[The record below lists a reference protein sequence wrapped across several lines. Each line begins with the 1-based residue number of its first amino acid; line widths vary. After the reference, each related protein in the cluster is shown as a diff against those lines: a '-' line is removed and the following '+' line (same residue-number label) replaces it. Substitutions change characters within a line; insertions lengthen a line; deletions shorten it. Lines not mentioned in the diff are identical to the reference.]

1 VSDQSKDPHQTI
13 PEIESVGDYSTTE
26 GQGPESNT
34 HLSLPARLEALL
46 FVATS
51 PVSLNELAEAMQVS
65 QREVRQALEALELS
79 CQTRG
84 IKLQRHRARVQL
96 TTSPEVSMDV
106 ERFLNLESS
115 QKLTRAS
122 LEALSIIAY
131 QQPVTRPEIDA
142 IRGVNSDSV
151 LKTLLRLG
159 LIEETGRTDSPGR
172 PILYGSTP
180 EFLQHF
186 GLGSLKDLPPLNL
199 PFDDEAGQGDPE
211 KKTPDMDELEP

>member
-1 VSDQSKDPHQTI
+1 M
-13 PEIESVGDYSTTE
+13 GDYSTSE
-26 GQGPESNT
+26 RSKLSNR
-34 HLSLPARLEALL
+34 ARLEALL

-51 PVSLNELAEAMQVS
+51 PVGLQELADAMRLS
-65 QREVRQALEALELS
+65 PREVHQALDELEQS
-79 CQTRG
+79 YQSRG
-84 IKLQRHRARVQL
+84 IRIQRHRSKVQL
-96 TTSPEVSMDV
+96 TTSADVSDDV
-106 ERFLNLESS
+106 ERFLQLESS

-159 LIEETGRTDSPGR
+159 LIEETGRSDSPGR
-172 PILYGSTP
+172 PILYGSTS

-186 GLGSLKDLPPLNL
+186 GLSSLQDLPPLNL
-199 PFDDEAGQGDPE
+199 PFDSEDDAGNESPTDTNE
-211 KKTPDMDELEP
+211 DTAKE

>member
-1 VSDQSKDPHQTI
+1 M
-13 PEIESVGDYSTTE
+13 GDYSTTE
-26 GQGPESNT
+26 DRGPETESK
-34 HLSLPARLEALL
+34 LSDRARLEALL

-51 PVSLNELAEAMQVS
+51 PVGLNELAEALQIS
-65 QREVRQALEALELS
+65 QREVRQALESLERTYK
-79 CQTRG
+79 TRG
-84 IKLQRHRARVQL
+84 IRLQRHRSKIQL
-96 TTSPEVSMDV
+96 TTSPEVSEEV

-159 LIEETGRTDSPGR
+159 LIEETGRSNSPGR

-186 GLGSLKDLPPLNL
+186 GLSSLEELPPLNL
-199 PFDDEAGQGDPE
+199 PPEGDADGDVLAGLTSDQE
-211 KKTPDMDELEP
+211 ESAA

>member
-1 VSDQSKDPHQTI
+1 MSDQSNNPQQTI
-13 PEIESVGDYSTTE
+13 PDVESVGDYSTTGDQRPE
-26 GQGPESNT
+26 GESPV
-34 HLSLPARLEALL
+34 SLPARLEALL

-51 PVSLNELAEAMQVS
+51 PVSMSELAEAMEVS
-65 QREVRQALEALELS
+65 QREVQQALEILEGNYQS
-79 CQTRG
+79 RG
-84 IKLQRHRARVQL
+84 IRIQRHRAKVQL
-96 TTSPEVSMDV
+96 TTSPDVSKDV

-131 QQPVTRPEIDA
+131 QQPVTRPEIDS

-159 LIEETGRTDSPGR
+159 LIEETGRSDSPGR

-186 GLGSLKDLPPLNL
+186 GLSSLMDLPPLNL
-199 PFDDEAGQGDPE
+199 PYDDELSQPEFDKDDSNQMAQDP
-211 KKTPDMDELEP
+211 

>member
-1 VSDQSKDPHQTI
+1 M
-13 PEIESVGDYSTTE
+13 GDYSTSE
-26 GQGPESNT
+26 KSKLSNR
-34 HLSLPARLEALL
+34 ARLEALL

-51 PVSLNELAEAMQVS
+51 PVGMNELAEAMQIS
-65 QREVRQALEALELS
+65 PREVQQALEQLETS
-79 CQTRG
+79 YQSRG
-84 IKLQRHRARVQL
+84 LRIQHHRSKVQL
-96 TTSPEVSMDV
+96 TTSPDVSDEV
-106 ERFLNLESS
+106 ERFLQLESS

-159 LIEETGRTDSPGR
+159 LIEETGRSDSPGR
-172 PILYGSTP
+172 PILYASTS

-186 GLGSLKDLPPLNL
+186 GLNTLSDLPPLNL
-199 PFDDEAGQGDPE
+199 PSESDLGEAESQLTAVDEE
-211 KKTPDMDELEP
+211 EPQA